1 MQFLFRHQYSIR
13 SGSSWLRVA
22 PFGVRKLLNWI
33 NDNFN
38 PGEIIITENGFSD
51 LQGNVDDIQRIYYYK
66 HYINQILRGKKLL
79 NFVAEF

>member
-1 MQFLFRHQYSIR
+1 MQFLFRRQYSIR

-38 PGEIIITENGFSD
+38 PDEIIITENGFSD

-66 HYINQILRGKKLL
+66 HYINQILRGKKML